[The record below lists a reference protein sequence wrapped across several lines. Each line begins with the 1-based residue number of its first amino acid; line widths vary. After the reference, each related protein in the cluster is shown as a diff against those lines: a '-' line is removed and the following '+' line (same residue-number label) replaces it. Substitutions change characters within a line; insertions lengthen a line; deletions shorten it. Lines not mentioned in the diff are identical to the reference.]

1 MTETNKNYK
10 DRLFRRIFKEKENI
24 LALYNAM
31 NHSNYT
37 DLDQLEI
44 LDNENDVIYLNYKGD
59 VSFIID
65 PCLFLYE
72 HQSSYNP
79 NMGVRGLIY
88 FAQMYNSY
96 MEKHNLNRFGSK
108 LLRLPVPKFVVFYN
122 GTTWQEE
129 EIEIR
134 LSDCFD
140 KAAGEPCVEV
150 VAKMININYGKNKE
164 LMEHCKPLRDYAIF
178 VNTVRCYIQTMEL
191 RLAVT
196 KAIDD
201 CIKQDCL
208 KEFLVK
214 YRSEVLELMMDSY
227 SLENYQK
234 IVEYEKHELEGKI
247 NELQTSNAELQS
259 SYAELQTSNAELQSS
274 NAELQSSYAKLE
286 TSYAE
291 AKTENAELKNENIE
305 VKTENAELQSSYV
318 KLETSAAKLQT
329 SYAEAKT
336 EINELKKIIEQM
348 QKQMQE
354 MRKE

>member
-129 EIEIR
+129 ETEIR
-134 LSDCFD
+134 LSDCF
-140 KAAGEPCVEV
+140 ARSAGEPCVEV

-259 SYAELQTSNAELQSS
+259 SYAEAKTVIGELE
-274 NAELQSSYAKLE
+274 NENTE
-286 TSYAE
+286 V
-291 AKTENAELKNENIE
+291 KTENAELKNENTE
-305 VKTENAELQSSYV
+305 VKTENAELKNENTEV
-318 KLETSAAKLQT
+318 KTENTELKNKNAKLQ
-329 SYAEAKT
+329 E
-336 EINELKKIIEQM
+336 IIEQM

>member
-129 EIEIR
+129 ETEIR
-134 LSDCFD
+134 LSDCF
-140 KAAGEPCVEV
+140 ARSAGEPCVEV

-178 VNTVRCYIQTMEL
+178 VNTVRCYVHTMEL

-247 NELQTSNAELQS
+247 NELQTSNA
-259 SYAELQTSNAELQSS
+259 
-274 NAELQSSYAKLE
+274 
-286 TSYAE
+286 
-291 AKTENAELKNENIE
+291 
-305 VKTENAELQSSYV
+305 
-318 KLETSAAKLQT
+318 
-329 SYAEAKT
+329 
-336 EINELKKIIEQM
+336 
-348 QKQMQE
+348 
-354 MRKE
+354 

>member
-247 NELQTSNAELQS
+247 NELQTSNAELQ
-259 SYAELQTSNAELQSS
+259 TS
-274 NAELQSSYAKLE
+274 NAELQSSYA
-286 TSYAE
+286 E
-291 AKTENAELKNENIE
+291 AKTVIGELENENTEVKTQNTELKN
-305 VKTENAELQSSYV
+305 KNAELQ
-318 KLETSAAKLQT
+318 E
-329 SYAEAKT
+329 
-336 EINELKKIIEQM
+336 IIEQM

>member
-129 EIEIR
+129 ETEIR
-134 LSDCFD
+134 LSDCF
-140 KAAGEPCVEV
+140 ARSAGEPCVEV

-178 VNTVRCYIQTMEL
+178 VNTVRCYVQTMEL

-208 KEFLVK
+208 KEFLIK

-247 NELQTSNAELQS
+247 NELQTSNAELQTS
-259 SYAELQTSNAELQSS
+259 NAELQTSNAELQ
-274 NAELQSSYAKLE
+274 N
-286 TSYAE
+286 SYAE
-291 AKTENAELKNENIE
+291 AKTVIGELKNENTE
-305 VKTENAELQSSYV
+305 VKTENTELKNKNAELQ
-318 KLETSAAKLQT
+318 E
-329 SYAEAKT
+329 
-336 EINELKKIIEQM
+336 IIEQM

>member
-259 SYAELQTSNAELQSS
+259 SYAEAKTVIGELENENTEVKTQNTELKNKNAELQ
-274 NAELQSSYAKLE
+274 E
-286 TSYAE
+286 
-291 AKTENAELKNENIE
+291 
-305 VKTENAELQSSYV
+305 
-318 KLETSAAKLQT
+318 
-329 SYAEAKT
+329 
-336 EINELKKIIEQM
+336 IIEQM

-354 MRKE
+354 MRKDQK

>member
-259 SYAELQTSNAELQSS
+259 SYAEAKTVIGELE
-274 NAELQSSYAKLE
+274 NENTE
-286 TSYAE
+286 V
-291 AKTENAELKNENIE
+291 KTENAELKNENTEVKTENVELKNENIE
-305 VKTENAELQSSYV
+305 VKTENAELQ
-318 KLETSAAKLQT
+318 T

-336 EINELKKIIEQM
+336 EITELKKIIEQM

-354 MRKE
+354 MRKEQK